1 MQGKQ
6 SFFFLH
12 IFTRIK
18 NIPEHLYSK
27 WKSYTGKG
35 EKERIKMRDPLYV
48 GEGNINGKRK
58 LETDM
63 EREREGKWRERK
75 RGIGSEGETVGETIK
90 TPDKW
95 FFPIFRVTG
104 PDR

>member
-1 MQGKQ
+1 MQGKL
-6 SFFFLH
+6 SFFFLQ

-63 EREREGKWRERK
+63 ERERGKMEERK
-75 RGIGSEGETVGETIK
+75 RGIGSEGETTK

-95 FFPIFRVTG
+95 L
-104 PDR
+104 DKM